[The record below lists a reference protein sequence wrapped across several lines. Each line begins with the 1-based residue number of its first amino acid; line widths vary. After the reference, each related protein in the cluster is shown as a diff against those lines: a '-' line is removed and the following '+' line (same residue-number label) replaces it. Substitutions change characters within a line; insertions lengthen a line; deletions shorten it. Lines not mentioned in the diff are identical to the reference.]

1 MYTERNKHRYIF
13 VKALKKVLKL
23 IIPSLLC
30 LRGVKP
36 YKINIIFRLICSYRL
51 GNGGEKL

>member
-36 YKINIIFRLICSYRL
+36 YKINIIFRLICSYR
-51 GNGGEKL
+51 